1 MKSMKRLFLLV
12 CALLLLS
19 SCNFEPYSGE
29 RPTDYGKALWSCE
42 AYRIWFFVDPEKED
56 GADPEGELQVED
68 TVYFCKF
75 YFIHQTNQL
84 YISIYPIEYKNIPD
98 TARDRSR
105 MLGEIEGECSFS
117 DTSFVYRIENVQG
130 DVFDKA
136 VKEMIFQRALA
147 A

>member
-1 MKSMKRLFLLV
+1 
-12 CALLLLS
+12 
-19 SCNFEPYSGE
+19 
-29 RPTDYGKALWSCE
+29 
-42 AYRIWFFVDPEKED
+42 
-56 GADPEGELQVED
+56 
-68 TVYFCKF
+68 
-75 YFIHQTNQL
+75 
-84 YISIYPIEYKNIPD
+84 
-98 TARDRSR
+98 